1 MSTIIEEKNLEEQ
14 EIQKLSSSLVVEETT
29 KEISEEE
36 EIYGVILKEEVSLHT
51 ISEILFSLDDFIILL
66 FYKCQFTNSYP

>member
-66 FYKCQFTNSYP
+66 FYCQFTNSYP